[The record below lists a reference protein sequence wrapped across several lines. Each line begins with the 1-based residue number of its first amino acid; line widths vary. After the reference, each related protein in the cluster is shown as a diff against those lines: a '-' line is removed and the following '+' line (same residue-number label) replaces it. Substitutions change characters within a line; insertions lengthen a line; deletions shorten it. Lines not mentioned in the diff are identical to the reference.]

1 MNVHVLAGNIGA
13 DPRLNSIN
21 GQQGPI
27 SVLNFSLAVQ
37 KRQKG
42 QDGKYLTLWVECSLW
57 GTRADAL
64 APYLKKGSKVTVTGE
79 SDVETYQANDGS
91 VRAKMTLRINEL
103 TMQGSASDQAPAQ
116 NQQAQNAAP
125 QGGYQQQQ
133 PQQRPQSQPQ
143 GQQAGAQ
150 QPYNRPQNGPQ
161 TGYMNNGAAINN
173 HRPDP
178 AQQAGFN
185 QPQQGFNQQRGPNE
199 PPIDFDDD
207 IPF

>member
-103 TMQGSASDQAPAQ
+103 TLQGAPVEQAPAQ
-116 NQQAQNAAP
+116 NQPTQNAAP
-125 QGGYQQQQ
+125 QGGQNQQQYAVPSYQPQQQQ
-133 PQQRPQSQPQ
+133 QQRPQYQAPQ
-143 GQQAGAQ
+143 GGYNANGSAAPNMHGVNQ
-150 QPYNRPQNGPQ
+150 NRPQ
-161 TGYMNNGAAINN
+161 
-173 HRPDP
+173 
-178 AQQAGFN
+178 QQFN
-185 QPQQGFNQQRGPNE
+185 APGGNE

>member
-79 SDVETYQANDGS
+79 SDVEAYQANDGS

-116 NQQAQNAAP
+116 NQPAQP
-125 QGGYQQQQ
+125 QYAGPTYQQQ
-133 PQQRPQSQPQ
+133 PQQRPQHQAPQ
-143 GQQAGAQ
+143 GG
-150 QPYNRPQNGPQ
+150 YNANGS
-161 TGYMNNGAAINN
+161 AAPNM
-173 HRPDP
+173 H
-178 AQQAGFN
+178 GVN
-185 QPQQGFNQQRGPNE
+185 QSKPQQTFNPTGVNA
-199 PPIDFDDD
+199 PPIDFDE

>member
-116 NQQAQNAAP
+116 NQPAQNAAP

-133 PQQRPQSQPQ
+133 PQQ
-143 GQQAGAQ
+143 
-150 QPYNRPQNGPQ
+150 RPQNGPQ